1 MLQLILHHPASKR
14 IAEKHTSEECR
25 NAAMRAVASTKFA
38 LNSGVFPIFI
48 VDNVATNAPL
58 EQRSF
63 SASIWSSHSMH
74 RGTSPAIRLLLA
86 LLLAVFIAVPSVE
99 AMVCGDQGDVHA
111 LQESSKLSDPRKD
124 HVSTHGH
131 CHHGGV
137 CQVAVALT
145 LEEVATASESL
156 VLVAAGNLPS
166 DRRDGLIRPPR
177 G

>member
-1 MLQLILHHPASKR
+1 M
-14 IAEKHTSEECR
+14 
-25 NAAMRAVASTKFA
+25 
-38 LNSGVFPIFI
+38 
-48 VDNVATNAPL
+48 

-63 SASIWSSHSMH
+63 SASIWSFRSMH

-86 LLLAVFIAVPSVE
+86 LLMAVFLAVPSIE
-99 AMVCGDQGDVHA
+99 TMVCGDQGEVHA

-124 HVSTHGH
+124 SVSTHGH

-137 CQVAVALT
+137 CQVPVALT
-145 LEEVATASESL
+145 MEDVAAASESL
-156 VLVAAGNLPS
+156 ALVSAGNLPS